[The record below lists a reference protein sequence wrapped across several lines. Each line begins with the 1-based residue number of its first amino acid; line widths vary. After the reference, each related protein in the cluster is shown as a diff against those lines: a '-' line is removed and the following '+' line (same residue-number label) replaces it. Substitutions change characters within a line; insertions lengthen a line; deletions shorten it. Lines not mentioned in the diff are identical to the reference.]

1 MSALR
6 RRPAEPKQER
16 SVATRLK
23 LLDAAVDELVD
34 HGYARLTT
42 SAVAHRA
49 GVSRGAQERYFPHKN
64 VLVTEAIRHLS
75 RLQLAELKERIVAVP
90 RGPARVQR
98 ALDVVYELYS
108 GRLFLA
114 AIEVSLAARDEP
126 ELAPVMTDEEQSIGR
141 ALRDSAT
148 VLLGQELT
156 RRGDFGARWAT
167 ALATARGLAMLRLL
181 GHPADV
187 VDSQWSFA
195 RTMLLRMLVDD
206 QAT

>member
-1 MSALR
+1 
-6 RRPAEPKQER
+6 
-16 SVATRLK
+16 
-23 LLDAAVDELVD
+23 
-34 HGYARLTT
+34 
-42 SAVAHRA
+42 
-49 GVSRGAQERYFPHKN
+49 
-64 VLVTEAIRHLS
+64 
-75 RLQLAELKERIVAVP
+75 
-90 RGPARVQR
+90 
-98 ALDVVYELYS
+98 
-108 GRLFLA
+108 
-114 AIEVSLAARDEP
+114 
-126 ELAPVMTDEEQSIGR
+126 MTDEEQSIGR